1 VQTSSDLRIGSL
13 VRWFG
18 SDNFQNNEDIDD
30 VGIVTE
36 IHQESYDPSGI
47 SIYWS
52 VTDKINFFNDSEIDE
67 CFYENRL
74 ELVSHAN
81 SSRS

>member
-1 VQTSSDLRIGSL
+1 MQTTDDLRLGSL

-18 SDNFQNNEDIDD
+18 TDGTSNNEDVND

-36 IHQESYDPSGI
+36 IHQESYDPGGI

-52 VTDKINFFNDSEIDE
+52 VTDKINFFNDSEIE
-67 CFYENRL
+67 ESFYENRL

-81 SSRS
+81 SR

>member
-1 VQTSSDLRIGSL
+1 VQTTDDLRLGSL

-18 SDNFQNNEDIDD
+18 TDGTTNNEDVND

-36 IHQESYDPSGI
+36 IHQEYYEPSGI

-52 VTDKINFFNDSEIDE
+52 VTDKINFFNDSEIEE

-81 SSRS
+81 SR

>member
-1 VQTSSDLRIGSL
+1 MQTTDDLRLGSL

-18 SDNFQNNEDIDD
+18 TDGTTNNEDVND

-36 IHQESYDPSGI
+36 IHQEYYEPSGI

-52 VTDKINFFNDSEIDE
+52 VTDKINFFNDSEIEE

-81 SSRS
+81 SR

>member
-1 VQTSSDLRIGSL
+1 VQTYSDLRIGSL

-18 SDNFQNNEDIDD
+18 CDTNEEDVND

-36 IHQESYDPSGI
+36 IHQELYDPAGI

-52 VTDKINFFNDSEIDE
+52 VTDKINFFNDSEIE
-67 CFYENRL
+67 ESFYENRL

-81 SSRS
+81 SR

>member
-1 VQTSSDLRIGSL
+1 MQTHTDLRIGSL

-18 SDNFQNNEDIDD
+18 TDGTTNNEDVND

-52 VTDKINFFNDSEIDE
+52 VTDKINFFNDSEIEE

-81 SSRS
+81 SR

>member
-1 VQTSSDLRIGSL
+1 MQTTDDLRLGSL

-18 SDNFQNNEDIDD
+18 TDGTTNKEDVND

-52 VTDKINFFNDSEIDE
+52 VTDKINFFNDSEIE
-67 CFYENRL
+67 ESFYENRL

-81 SSRS
+81 SR

>member
-1 VQTSSDLRIGSL
+1 MQTFSDLRIGSL

-18 SDNFQNNEDIDD
+18 SDNLLNTEDVND
-30 VGIVTE
+30 VGVVTK
-36 IHQESYDPSGI
+36 IHQESYNPSGI

-52 VTDKINFFNDSEIDE
+52 VTDKINFFNDSEIDD

-81 SSRS
+81 SS

>member
-1 VQTSSDLRIGSL
+1 MQTFSDLRIGSL

-18 SDNFQNNEDIDD
+18 SDNLQNTEDVND
-30 VGIVTE
+30 VGFVTE
-36 IHQESYDPSGI
+36 IHQESYDDDGGA

-52 VTDKINFFNDSEIDE
+52 VTEKINFFNDSEIDD

-81 SSRS
+81 SS

>member
-1 VQTSSDLRIGSL
+1 MQTIADLRIGSL

-18 SDNFQNNEDIDD
+18 ANVADDKEDVDD

-36 IHQESYDPSGI
+36 VHRDDYDGDGI

-52 VTDKINFFNDSEIDE
+52 VTDKINFFNVSEIND
-67 CFYENRL
+67 CFCENQL
-74 ELVSHAN
+74 EVVSNAN
-81 SSRS
+81 SR

>member
-1 VQTSSDLRIGSL
+1 MQTHTDLRIGSL

-18 SDNFQNNEDIDD
+18 TDGTTNNEDVND

-36 IHQESYDPSGI
+36 IHQEYYEPSGI

-52 VTDKINFFNDSEIDE
+52 VTDKINFFNDSEIEE

-81 SSRS
+81 SR

>member
-1 VQTSSDLRIGSL
+1 MQTVDDLRIGSL

-18 SDNFQNNEDIDD
+18 THGTTNNEDVND

-52 VTDKINFFNDSEIDE
+52 VTDKINFFNDSEIE
-67 CFYENRL
+67 ESFYENRL

-81 SSRS
+81 SRRS

>member
-1 VQTSSDLRIGSL
+1 MQTTDDLRLGSL
-13 VRWFG
+13 VRWYG
-18 SDNFQNNEDIDD
+18 TDGTTNNEDVND

-52 VTDKINFFNDSEIDE
+52 VTDKINFFNDSEIE
-67 CFYENRL
+67 ESFYENRL

-81 SSRS
+81 SRRS

>member
-1 VQTSSDLRIGSL
+1 MQTYSDLRIGSL

-18 SDNFQNNEDIDD
+18 GSDSQNQEDVND

-52 VTDKINFFNDSEIDE
+52 VTDKINFFNDSEIDD

-81 SSRS
+81 SRRS